1 MVRELLEILWCKGEM
16 DILEMSS
23 GSSSASDVPGKN
35 TESQIDWVNQKKK
48 ETVMNMAHVHPSLEF
63 GQNPLL
69 P

>member
-1 MVRELLEILWCKGEM
+1 M